1 MGKAKKLPSGKW
13 RTQVYVGKD
22 RNGKRIM
29 RSFTA
34 STKRESEKLASIYL
48 AEHNEYESSEKLS
61 IAMERYIK
69 AREAVISPLTVRG
82 YKTIEKMLK
91 DDYGAFCER
100 ELSDIGKREL
110 QAVVS
115 DMTERK
121 LSPKTIANRIGFLSA
136 VFSYHDVRFPHVK
149 LPEKKKPVLRIPSE
163 TDVKK
168 IIKLVEGTEMEIP
181 VLLAAFGGLR
191 RGEIIALTMDDVI
204 GNSIRVNKAI
214 VESGDGSLV
223 EKPPKTYESNR
234 MVEMPKYI
242 IQKIKKRGYI
252 TKITKPRVL
261 TNRFCRLMAANDMK
275 GIRFHDLRHFCA
287 SYLLGLGI
295 DEAFVMKRMGWSNS
309 ATMKNIYRHSLPE
322 KEMSNNRIIS
332 KAMENFV

>member
-69 AREAVISPLTVRG
+69 EREAVISPLTVRG

-110 QAVVS
+110 QTVVS

-136 VFSYHDVRFPHVK
+136 VFNYHDVRFPHVK

-204 GNSIRVNKAI
+204 GYSIRVNKAI

-234 MVEMPKYI
+234 TVKMPKYI

-322 KEMSNNRIIS
+322 KEMSNNRKIS
-332 KAMENFV
+332 KAMKKFV

>member
-34 STKRESEKLASIYL
+34 STKRESERRAAIYL
-48 AEHNEYESSEKLS
+48 AEHNKYESSEKLS

-115 DMTERK
+115 DMAERN
-121 LSPKTIANRIGFLSA
+121 LSPKTISNRVGFLSA

-204 GNSIRVNKAI
+204 GYSIRVNKAI

-234 MVEMPKYI
+234 TVEMPKYI

-322 KEMSNNRIIS
+322 KEILNNRIIS
-332 KAMENFV
+332 KAMETFV

>member
-34 STKRESEKLASIYL
+34 STKKESEKLASIYL

-110 QAVVS
+110 QDVVS
-115 DMTERK
+115 DMAERK

-191 RGEIIALTMDDVI
+191 RGEIIALTMDDVV

-214 VESGDGSLV
+214 VESGDGTLV

-322 KEMSNNRIIS
+322 KEMSNNKKIS
-332 KAMENFV
+332 KAMEKFV

>member
-34 STKRESEKLASIYL
+34 STKKESEKLASIYL

-100 ELSDIGKREL
+100 ELSDIGKKEL

-234 MVEMPKYI
+234 TVEMPKYI

-261 TNRFCRLMAANDMK
+261 TNRFCRLMAANGMK

-322 KEMSNNRIIS
+322 KEMSNNKKIS
-332 KAMENFV
+332 KAMEKFV